1 MRKKIIALMA
11 AIVITGTIA
20 FSMFAVGV
28 NAMANQNG
36 TTASNS
42 PGSITTPAS
51 STASSDQAQIAQL
64 QSLVTQYQAREQQY
78 QTALNNDNTQLSQ
91 AASQMQMI
99 QQLLAYLQNHGL
111 IQIDSQGQIY
121 ITGR

>member
-51 STASSDQAQIAQL
+51 STASSDQAQIAKL

>member
-20 FSMFAVGV
+20 FSMFAVSV

-36 TTASNS
+36 TTVSNS

>member
-20 FSMFAVGV
+20 FSMFAVSV

-78 QTALNNDNTQLSQ
+78 QTALNNDNAQLSQ

-99 QQLLAYLQNHGL
+99 QQLMAYLQNHGL
-111 IQIDSQGQIY
+111 IQIDNQGQIY